1 MSKFKMMTRF
11 AIVTGML
18 VIALLGGVLVASAQ
32 DGMDEGDGTTDT
44 TDATTETTTGDAEQV
59 DDTDD
64 DLVAVPIS
72 VTDFANQTFN
82 EFFFSLTEREQN
94 LVRAVESGLV
104 PGAGPGE
111 RVCAIFEVE
120 GFSTMTP
127 TPED

>member
-32 DGMDEGDGTTDT
+32 DGMDKGDGTTDTADT

-64 DLVAVPIS
+64 D
-72 VTDFANQTFN
+72 D
-82 EFFFSLTEREQN
+82 ELTEDTAE
-94 LVRAVESGLV
+94 LVRLRPSDFD
-104 PGAGPGE
+104 
-111 RVCAIFEVE
+111 R
-120 GFSTMTP
+120 P
-127 TPED
+127 T